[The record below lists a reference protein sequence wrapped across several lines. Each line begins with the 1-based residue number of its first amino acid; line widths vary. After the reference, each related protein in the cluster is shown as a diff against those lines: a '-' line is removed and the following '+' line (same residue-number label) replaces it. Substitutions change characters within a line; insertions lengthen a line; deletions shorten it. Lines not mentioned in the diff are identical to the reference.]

1 MLKFL
6 QINLQKSSPTR
17 YMLDQAAKELR
28 TDPKQ
33 DPRDPLNIPR
43 QMSNLDA
50 KCAVA
55 LAPIANF
62 TAVR

>member
-1 MLKFL
+1 
-6 QINLQKSSPTR
+6 
-17 YMLDQAAKELR
+17 MLDQAAKELR
-28 TDPKQ
+28 TDPER

-55 LAPIANF
+55 LAPIVNF
-62 TAVR
+62 TTVR